1 MHVSVRY
8 PNPIFGKTSKNDLF
22 SPMLELSRDYPKT
35 ENPLIQP
42 APVKKSTSTRSTTKD
57 GTDTPKAPVKRRPS
71 R

>member
-1 MHVSVRY
+1 MNVLVRNS
-8 PNPIFGKTSKNDLF
+8 NPVPGKNQQNALF
-22 SPMLELSRDYPKT
+22 RPMLKLSREYPKP

-42 APVKKSTSTRSTTKD
+42 TPVKKGTSTRSTTKD